1 MESTKHC
8 ILGTD
13 YCSAFLPYTWMLTN
27 DKISPLRNVSV
38 QVHLGYSRL
47 YIPGRSSTKRG
58 WHYAHDSF
66 SEIV

>member
-1 MESTKHC
+1 
-8 ILGTD
+8 
-13 YCSAFLPYTWMLTN
+13 MLTN

-38 QVHLGYSRL
+38 QMHLGYSRL

-66 SEIV
+66 FKLPEIV